1 MPHLMNNKS
10 SLASVIEKKP
20 KSINKFECLK
30 TLDVGRFLLLIMFKD
45 ISTNNNLS
53 MGSMTILLLFSHQ
66 VMHNSFCNPI
76 DHSSPGSSV
85 HGISHTRILEWAA
98 IFFSRGSSRP
108 RARTYISCL
117 AGGFFT
123 TEPTTTD

>member
-20 KSINKFECLK
+20 KSINESECLK

-53 MGSMTILLLFSHQ
+53 MGSMKILLLFSH
-66 VMHNSFCNPI
+66 
-76 DHSSPGSSV
+76 
-85 HGISHTRILEWAA
+85 
-98 IFFSRGSSRP
+98 
-108 RARTYISCL
+108 
-117 AGGFFT
+117 
-123 TEPTTTD
+123 

>member
-53 MGSMTILLLFSHQ
+53 MGSMTILLLFSH
-66 VMHNSFCNPI
+66 
-76 DHSSPGSSV
+76 
-85 HGISHTRILEWAA
+85 
-98 IFFSRGSSRP
+98 
-108 RARTYISCL
+108 
-117 AGGFFT
+117 
-123 TEPTTTD
+123 